1 MVVATPYRGAGL
13 CGQVGGVAWLAYF
26 TSTMVQLVTNMNHME
41 EIARAKIGRDATF

>member
-1 MVVATPYRGAGL
+1 
-13 CGQVGGVAWLAYF
+13 VGGVAWLAYF